1 MARDTTT
8 GSDYEAV
15 IRSCIERS
23 CRKNGMSAISQKI
36 IGEKPGGGK
45 HRVDWELTSLVDSD
59 IRGLVSCKFQKT
71 SGTAEEKI
79 AYEVIKLLYAMKIN
93 FKYRHSWII
102 LGGEGWSPG
111 IKKFAQK
118 EIFFWIPQMEDRIEV
133 LTTEQLLTN
142 GINLSGFKI

>member
-23 CRKNGMSAISQKI
+23 CRKNGLTAISQKI

-45 HRVDWELTSLVDSD
+45 HRVDWELSSATDES
-59 IRGLVSCKFQKT
+59 IKGLVSCKFQKT

-79 AYEVIKLLYAMKIN
+79 AYEVIKLLHAMDTDGR
-93 FKYRHSWII
+93 YRHSWII
-102 LGGEGWSPG
+102 MGGTGWSPG
-111 IKKFAQK
+111 IRKFTREELSK
-118 EIFFWIPQMEDRIEV
+118 WIPKMV
-133 LTTEQLLTN
+133 GKVSFLTTEELVSKEITLN
-142 GINLSGFKI
+142 